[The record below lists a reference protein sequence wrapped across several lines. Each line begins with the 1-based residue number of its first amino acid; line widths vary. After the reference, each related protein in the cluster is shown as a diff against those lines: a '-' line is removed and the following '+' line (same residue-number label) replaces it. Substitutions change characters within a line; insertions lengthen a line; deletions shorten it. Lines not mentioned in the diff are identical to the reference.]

1 MFWTQS
7 SVGTE
12 GMCLFLGNVVPLT
25 AARPLLLS
33 PLHGFPSS
41 RSFWQVLSSGP
52 RGLSRALP
60 HPLAL
65 RLALSCGHFPV
76 ASVARV
82 LSLSRHLLLGHPG
95 DPVSAVSRSSCQPT
109 GSSLSAG
116 EPGFRA
122 RPGGTGAC
130 RLTGPF
136 PVGCG
141 LLCFRPCPG
150 GLGLRFWASPS
161 CLLGGGPAL
170 LPAGPL
176 WPRPHLPHSVSVL
189 RCRPPGGSG
198 DRLQR
203 PPGMGGR
210 RSGWRAHRT
219 WEEKAE
225 GASMDMA

>member
-1 MFWTQS
+1 M
-7 SVGTE
+7 
-12 GMCLFLGNVVPLT
+12 
-25 AARPLLLS
+25 
-33 PLHGFPSS
+33 
-41 RSFWQVLSSGP
+41 
-52 RGLSRALP
+52 
-60 HPLAL
+60 
-65 RLALSCGHFPV
+65 
-76 ASVARV
+76 ARV
-82 LSLSRHLLLGHPG
+82 LSLSRHLLLGHHG

-109 GSSLSAG
+109 GSSLSSG
-116 EPGFRA
+116 KPGFGA
-122 RPGGTGAC
+122 CPGRTGAS

-136 PVGCG
+136 PVGRG

-176 WPRPHLPHSVSVL
+176 WPRSHLPHPVSVL

-225 GASMDMA
+225 GPAWTWPELRGSLGVLSTQPVWPLSPVGDQEWEEPLERPGGWQASGRDIFLTCVLRA